1 MCVRYNQL
9 IVWRASTVK
18 NINILN
24 KNSNFNILLAG
35 IIGLFIGVGVARF
48 SYTSLLPS
56 MLEDDTLTLT
66 FAGVLASV
74 NYVGYLSGAL
84 FAIFIKDLNS
94 KVKYYRIGLVL
105 CVITTVIL
113 GITTN
118 ETLWLISRVIAGFGA
133 AMSLV
138 VGGAIVMVKL
148 DFKDKTKA
156 MGINFSGIAIALAL
170 SDVIARSTLYFSSW
184 HMSWIVLS
192 IIAAVVV
199 LYPLYILSSDDV
211 KVNKNSA
218 KDLDK
223 NLFSGFVV
231 VLILAYFTAGVGMV
245 IQGTFLPTI
254 IKSLPGLESIAGL
267 TWLIVGLAG
276 IPSSIIWMRMAHKH
290 GSVNIIIIAM
300 VLQTI
305 GILIPTMTN
314 SIYLNLLSGVL
325 YGGTFVG
332 LVALFMHLGGK
343 LAGNNPVILMG
354 TLTTAYGIGQV
365 SAPLYAV
372 ALTEY
377 SGDYNYALYV
387 TASIM
392 CLGVLMLMAT
402 KIFKISHHS
411 R

>member
-1 MCVRYNQL
+1 M
-9 IVWRASTVK
+9 K

-66 FAGVLASV
+66 FAGILASV

-184 HMSWIVLS
+184 HMSWVVLS

-211 KVNKNSA
+211 KVNKNST
-218 KDLDK
+218 KYLDK

-343 LAGNNPVILMG
+343 LAGDNPVILMG
-354 TLTTAYGIGQV
+354 ALTTAYGIGQV

-377 SGDYNYALYV
+377 SGDYNYALYI
-387 TASIM
+387 TAAIM
-392 CLGVLMLMAT
+392 CLGVLMLMTT
-402 KIFKISHHS
+402 KIFNISHHS
-411 R
+411 S

>member
-1 MCVRYNQL
+1 MN
-9 IVWRASTVK
+9 K
-18 NINILN
+18 INLLD

-48 SYTSLLPS
+48 AYTSLLPS
-56 MLEDDTLTLT
+56 MLEDKTLSLT
-66 FAGVLASV
+66 FSGVLASI

-84 FAIFIKDLNS
+84 FAIFIKDFNT
-94 KVKYYRIGLVL
+94 KIKYYRIGLIL
-105 CVITTVIL
+105 CIITTVIL

-118 ETLWLISRVIAGFGA
+118 EILWLVSRVIAGFGA

-138 VGGAIVMVKL
+138 VGGAIVMVRL
-148 DFKDKTKA
+148 NVKDKTKA

-170 SDVIARSTLYFSSW
+170 SDVIARYILYLSSW
-184 HMSWIVLS
+184 QMSWIVLGIS
-192 IIAAVVV
+192 GALVL
-199 LYPLYILSSDDV
+199 LYPYYVLSPTKTTIDKS
-211 KVNKNSA
+211 NSHRF
-218 KDLDK
+218 DSS
-223 NLFSGFVV
+223 LFSSFVV

-254 IKSLPGLESIAGL
+254 LNSLPGLESISGL

-276 IPSSIIWMRMAHKH
+276 IPSSILWMRMAHRY
-290 GSVNIIIIAM
+290 GSINIIIIAM
-300 VLQTI
+300 AFQTA
-305 GILIPTMTN
+305 GIIIPTITN

-343 LAGNNPVILMG
+343 LAGDNPVVLMG
-354 TLTTAYGIGQV
+354 ALTTAYGIGQV

-377 SGDYNYALYV
+377 SGNYNYALYV
-387 TASIM
+387 TAAIV
-392 CLGVLMLMAT
+392 CLGMLMLLAT
-402 KIFKISHHS
+402 KIFNISHQKS
-411 R
+411 

>member
-1 MCVRYNQL
+1 M
-9 IVWRASTVK
+9 K
-18 NINILN
+18 KINFLD

-48 SYTSLLPS
+48 AYTSLLPS
-56 MLEDDTLTLT
+56 MLEDNTLTLT
-66 FAGVLASV
+66 FAGILASV

-84 FAIFIKDLNS
+84 FAIFIKDFNS

-118 ETLWLISRVIAGFGA
+118 ETLWLISRVVAGFGA

-138 VGGAIVMVKL
+138 VGGAIVMVRL

-156 MGINFSGIAIALAL
+156 MGINFSGIAIAIVL
-170 SDVIARSTLYFSSW
+170 SDVIARYILYLSSW
-184 HMSWIVLS
+184 QMSWIVLS
-192 IIAAVVV
+192 ISAVLVV
-199 LYPLYILSSDDV
+199 SYPCYILSPTISTVGKSSSHRFD
-211 KVNKNSA
+211 SG
-218 KDLDK
+218 
-223 NLFSGFVV
+223 LFSSFVV

-254 IKSLPGLESIAGL
+254 IKSLPGLGSISGL

-276 IPSSIIWMRMAHKH
+276 IPSSIILMRLAHKY
-290 GSVNIIIIAM
+290 GSINIIIIAM
-300 VLQTI
+300 AFQTV
-305 GILIPTMTN
+305 GIIIPTVTN

-343 LAGNNPVILMG
+343 LAGDNPVVLMG
-354 TLTTAYGIGQV
+354 ALTTAYGIGQV

-377 SGDYNYALYV
+377 SGNYDYALYV
-387 TASIM
+387 TAAIVCSGM
-392 CLGVLMLMAT
+392 LMLLST
-402 KIFKISHHS
+402 KILNITHQTG
-411 R
+411 